1 MLEKELIVDMSTD
14 FNSVINLEKE
24 EVLFKQIEDNKSE
37 AEDLLKDKK
46 KLEHFLERLEKK
58 LSKIP
63 LAGKYLADVPVLIS
77 LVKAYADKEYTEVP
91 IGTIIA
97 IISALIYVLSPIDII
112 PDILPAIGISDDA
125 AVVAFALKFVH
136 DDVEEYRIWR
146 EANKKVEE

>member
-1 MLEKELIVDMSTD
+1 MSTD
-14 FNSVINLEKE
+14 FDNVINLEKE

-77 LVKAYADKEYTEVP
+77 LVKAYADKEYTEVT

-97 IISALIYVLSPIDII
+97 IISALIYVLSPIDLI

>member
-1 MLEKELIVDMSTD
+1 MSTD
-14 FNSVINLEKE
+14 ISNVIDTEKE
-24 EVLFKQIEDNKSE
+24 EVLLKQIEGNKSK

-46 KLEHFLERLEKK
+46 KLENFLERLEKK

-77 LVKAYADKEYTEVP
+77 WVKSYADKEYTEIP

-112 PDILPAIGISDDA
+112 PDVLPAIGISDDA

-136 DDVEEYRIWR
+136 DDVEEFRVWR
-146 EANKKVEE
+146 EANRKVEE

>member
-1 MLEKELIVDMSTD
+1 MSTD

>member
-1 MLEKELIVDMSTD
+1 MSTD
-14 FNSVINLEKE
+14 FDNVINLEKE

-97 IISALIYVLSPIDII
+97 IISALIYVLSPIDLI